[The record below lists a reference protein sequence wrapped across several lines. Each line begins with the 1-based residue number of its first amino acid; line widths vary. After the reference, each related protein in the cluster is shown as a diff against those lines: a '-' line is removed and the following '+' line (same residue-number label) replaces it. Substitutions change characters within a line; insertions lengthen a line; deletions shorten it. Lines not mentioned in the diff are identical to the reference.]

1 MIVTFKIL
9 CLHISWS
16 FKEQLTE
23 IYVGMNGK
31 TVEFEVIDCYVAG
44 EVFEWGKQKEIRLL
58 KCMFHTGIFFSF
70 NILELKN
77 FKKNISILKCQFMV
91 VNAKQ
96 RIPINKTWV
105 LTLTFP
111 SVMLYTT
118 HFCGVFLC
126 CFILFVCFLVIL
138 RMKS

>member
-58 KCMFHTGIFFSF
+58 KCMFDIFFS
-70 NILELKN
+70 
-77 FKKNISILKCQFMV
+77 
-91 VNAKQ
+91 
-96 RIPINKTWV
+96 V
-105 LTLTFP
+105 LIFWN
-111 SVMLYTT
+111 
-118 HFCGVFLC
+118 
-126 CFILFVCFLVIL
+126 
-138 RMKS
+138 